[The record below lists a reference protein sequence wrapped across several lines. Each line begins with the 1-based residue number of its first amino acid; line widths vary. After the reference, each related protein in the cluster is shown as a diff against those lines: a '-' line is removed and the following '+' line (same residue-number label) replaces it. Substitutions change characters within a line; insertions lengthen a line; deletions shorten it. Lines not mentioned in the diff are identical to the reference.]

1 MYHDL
6 ILQKTVVANS
16 NLHQGNLSEARNE
29 QAQTHE
35 LSIPDLAISLSP
47 VGFLIGWVVFFLILQ
62 KIRAFLD
69 EKMVISIN
77 GLHKLPCK
85 KCRFYSNNHYLKCA
99 VNPSVVLTGEAMNC
113 SEYSPNSKKG
123 SSKNPFD

>member
-6 ILQKTVVANS
+6 LLQKTVVANS
-16 NLHQGNLSEARNE
+16 NLHHGNLSEARNE
-29 QAQTHE
+29 QTTHE
-35 LSIPDLAISLSP
+35 LSIPDIAISLSP
-47 VGFLIGWVVFFLILQ
+47 VGFLIGWIVFFLILQ

-85 KCRFYSNNHYLKCA
+85 NCRFYSNNHYLKCA
-99 VNPSVVLTGEAMNC
+99 VNPSIVLTEEAINC
-113 SEYSPNSKKG
+113 SEYSPNNKKS